1 MSSIRVENVVKP
13 PHIPTDINKKIS
25 FLWIS
30 WLLKKAINIP
40 ITKQPNMFEI
50 DVPIGKIVEILLK
63 YFVIK
68 NLIELPIPPPKKTK
82 TKDFKSNPVKFI

>member
-1 MSSIRVENVVKP
+1 
-13 PHIPTDINKKIS
+13 
-25 FLWIS
+25 
-30 WLLKKAINIP
+30 
-40 ITKQPNMFEI
+40 MFEI